1 VTASCNF
8 LAAPARVRS
17 IDGAEDAPFLDGA
30 EDAPFL
36 DVKGAED
43 DALGV
48 WLFFF
53 AFNSFPFC
61 FMMTLNSLPLS
72 GLVQ

>member
-17 IDGAEDAPFLDGA
+17 IDGAEDAPFLD
-30 EDAPFL
+30 
-36 DVKGAED
+36 VKGED

>member
-17 IDGAEDAPFLDGA
+17 IDGA

>member
-1 VTASCNF
+1 MTGSCNF
-8 LAAPARVRS
+8 FAAPARVRS
-17 IDGAEDAPFLDGA
+17 IDGA

-53 AFNSFPFC
+53 CFQFIPFLLHDDTE
-61 FMMTLNSLPLS
+61 FFAPQWS
-72 GLVQ
+72 GAIKIYG

>member
-1 VTASCNF
+1 MTASCNF

-17 IDGAEDAPFLDGA
+17 IDGA

-53 AFNSFPFC
+53 AFNSFPLC

>member
-1 VTASCNF
+1 MTASCNF

-17 IDGAEDAPFLDGA
+17 IDGA

>member
-1 VTASCNF
+1 VTASCNI
-8 LAAPARVRS
+8 LAAPAHVRS
-17 IDGAEDAPFLDGA
+17 IDGA

-48 WLFFF
+48 WLFFL
-53 AFNSFPFC
+53 AFISFPFC